1 MPLGGGD
8 GDAAGPLLTIHHVAL
23 PVGDAAPPLAF
34 YRDVLGLTP
43 VDRPEGA
50 SERAD
55 GSWFELGDG
64 QVHLF
69 RPGDA
74 PVAPPPF
81 AIEVHD
87 LAATVAAIRSHGVTV
102 YDGEHIHGFGYQAMV
117 LDPSGNLIELNK
129 PD

>member
-1 MPLGGGD
+1 MMGAVAEPRR
-8 GDAAGPLLTIHHVAL
+8 IHHVAL
-23 PVGDAAPPLAF
+23 AVDDADAAFAF

-43 VDRPEGA
+43 VDRPQGA

-69 RPGDA
+69 QPGDA
-74 PVAPPPF
+74 PVAPPHF
-81 AIEVHD
+81 AIEVRD
-87 LAATVAAIRSHGVTV
+87 LATTVAAIRSHGVTV
-102 YDGEHIHGFGYQAMV
+102 YDVEHMQGFGYQALV
-117 LDPSGNLIELNK
+117 LDPSGNLIELNQ

>member
-1 MPLGGGD
+1 M
-8 GDAAGPLLTIHHVAL
+8 GDAAAPRRIHHVAL
-23 PVGDAAPPLAF
+23 GVEDPDAAFAF

-64 QVHLF
+64 QLHLF
-69 RPGDA
+69 RPGGA
-74 PVAPPPF
+74 RVAPPHF
-81 AIEVHD
+81 AIEVAD
-87 LAATVAAIRSHGVTV
+87 LAATVTAIRSHGVTV
-102 YDGEHIHGFGYQAMV
+102 YEGEHVQGFGYQAMV
-117 LDPSGNLIELNK
+117 LDPSGNLIELNQ